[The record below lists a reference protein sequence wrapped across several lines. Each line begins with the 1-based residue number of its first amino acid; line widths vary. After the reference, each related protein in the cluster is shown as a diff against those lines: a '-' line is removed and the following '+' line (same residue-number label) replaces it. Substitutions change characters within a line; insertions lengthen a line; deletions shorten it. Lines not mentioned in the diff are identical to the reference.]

1 MDQDSTLRILHISS
15 AQAFGGGERYLADL
29 ANALVARGHDVFAV
43 LRPDSPLVSEL
54 TSLPA
59 SNLIYLPLRNSFDAR
74 SAGKLASFVRKNK
87 IQLIHAHMARDYPL
101 AAYACRRNPDA
112 RLVVTRHVLFPL
124 NRLHRITLSRVARVI
139 AVSDAVGRQLLMQKV
154 IPRELVTVIHNGID
168 IGRFDK
174 AKREFD
180 RRQFCN
186 RWDVPEKGIL
196 IGSVGSL
203 NPLKGHEQ
211 FVQAAALLTDK
222 YPDAF
227 FIVAGIDVTPGQTT
241 RANLERLVRELKLET
256 KIRFIGKMDNVAPLF
271 CALDI
276 FVSASHSESFGLVIA
291 EAMATETPI
300 VATETEGAKEILRN
314 GETGLLVKVRDV
326 PGLAAAMSKLL
337 ADEEL
342 RLRMGRKA
350 GEEVRRRFPLDKMV
364 NATEQVY
371 QESVNQKPGLTEK
384 VPVL

>member
-1 MDQDSTLRILHISS
+1 MRILHISS

-59 SNLIYLPLRNSFDAR
+59 SNLVYLPLRNSLDAH
-74 SAGKLASFVRKNK
+74 SAGKLASFVKKNK

-112 RLVVTRHVLFPL
+112 RLIVTRHVLFPL
-124 NRLHRITLSRVARVI
+124 NRLHRITLSRVARVV

-168 IGRFDK
+168 IDRFDK
-174 AKREFD
+174 AKSEFD

-211 FVQAAALLTDK
+211 FLQAAALLTAQ

-227 FIVAGIDVTPGQTT
+227 FIVAGIDVTPGQIN
-241 RANLERLVRELKLET
+241 RANLERVIRELKLET
-256 KIRFIGKMDNVAPLF
+256 KFRFIGKMDDVAPLF

-326 PGLAAAMSKLL
+326 PDLANAIGKLL

-342 RLRMGRKA
+342 RLRIGRRA
-350 GEEVRRRFPLDKMV
+350 GEEVRRRFTLEKMV

-371 QESVNQKPGLTEK
+371 QESVNQKPGLPEK
-384 VPVL
+384 VPAL

>member
-1 MDQDSTLRILHISS
+1 LRILHISS

-59 SNLIYLPLRNSFDAR
+59 SNLVYLPLRNSLDAH
-74 SAGKLASFVRKNK
+74 SAGKLASFVKKNK

-112 RLVVTRHVLFPL
+112 RLIVTRHVLFPL
-124 NRLHRITLSRVARVI
+124 NRLHRITLSRVARVV

-168 IGRFDK
+168 IDRFDK
-174 AKREFD
+174 AKSEFD

-211 FVQAAALLTDK
+211 FLQAAALLTAQ

-227 FIVAGIDVTPGQTT
+227 FIVAGIDVTPGQIN
-241 RANLERLVRELKLET
+241 RANLERVIRELKLET
-256 KIRFIGKMDNVAPLF
+256 KFRFIGKMDDVAPLF

-326 PGLAAAMSKLL
+326 PDLANAIGKLL

-342 RLRMGRKA
+342 RLRIGRRA
-350 GEEVRRRFPLDKMV
+350 GEEVRRRFTLEKMV

-371 QESVNQKPGLTEK
+371 QESVNQKPGLPEK
-384 VPVL
+384 VPAL